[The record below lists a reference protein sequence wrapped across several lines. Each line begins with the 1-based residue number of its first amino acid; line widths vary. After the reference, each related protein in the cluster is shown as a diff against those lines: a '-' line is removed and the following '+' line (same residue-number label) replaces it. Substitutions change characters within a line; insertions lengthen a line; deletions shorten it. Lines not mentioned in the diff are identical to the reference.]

1 MNEASVRTT
10 SPYSSYP
17 AWQWMEEDYIF
28 ARIFAPILR
37 AKILAHFCSKWAQ
50 ISSNPP
56 LCSAPGQICT
66 HAAENNVLYETV
78 RNNFTKKWKRFSEN
92 WNIEV
97 PFTFICKLQ
106 TVPSTDSKNMNC
118 VLFIFYYNCIQV
130 LKETSAIRVVNYVR
144 FKPAKDRKCSRIK
157 IVPKRVQTS
166 LSYDGVCILWKRTE
180 AQLISASYIVFANL
194 SLTLEKS
201 PLILRNW
208 WELLNNVLN
217 VNCWQRE

>member
-28 ARIFAPILR
+28 AWIFASILR
-37 AKILAHFCSKWAQ
+37 TKILAHFCSKWAQ

-130 LKETSAIRVVNYVR
+130 LKETSAIRVVNHVR
-144 FKPAKDRKCSRIK
+144 FKPAKDRKCSKIK
-157 IVPKRVQTS
+157 IVPKKGPNKS
-166 LSYDGVCILWKRTE
+166 ILWRCVHFMKKDRGPTY
-180 AQLISASYIVFANL
+180 QCFLYSFCQSKSDVRKVSFDF
-194 SLTLEKS
+194 EK
-201 PLILRNW
+201 LVRIA
-208 WELLNNVLN
+208 EQ
-217 VNCWQRE
+217 CTKC

>member
-1 MNEASVRTT
+1 
-10 SPYSSYP
+10 
-17 AWQWMEEDYIF
+17 MEEDYIF

-106 TVPSTDSKNMNC
+106 TVPSAAAIVNPYIVNC
-118 VLFIFYYNCIQV
+118 LSFITIVFKV

-144 FKPAKDRKCSRIK
+144 FKPAKDRKCSKIK

>member
-1 MNEASVRTT
+1 MDGGGLLFW
-10 SPYSSYP
+10 P
-17 AWQWMEEDYIF
+17 
-28 ARIFAPILR
+28 IFAPTEL
-37 AKILAHFCSKWAQ
+37 KLLAHFCSKWAQ
-50 ISSNPP
+50 ISSNP
-56 LCSAPGQICT
+56 LMCSARGQICT

-97 PFTFICKLQ
+97 PFAFICKLQ
-106 TVPSTDSKNMNC
+106 TVPSTDSKTMNC

-180 AQLISASYIVFANL
+180 AQHISASYISFCQSKSDVRKVSFDF
-194 SLTLEKS
+194 EK
-201 PLILRNW
+201 LVRIA
-208 WELLNNVLN
+208 EQ
-217 VNCWQRE
+217 CTKC